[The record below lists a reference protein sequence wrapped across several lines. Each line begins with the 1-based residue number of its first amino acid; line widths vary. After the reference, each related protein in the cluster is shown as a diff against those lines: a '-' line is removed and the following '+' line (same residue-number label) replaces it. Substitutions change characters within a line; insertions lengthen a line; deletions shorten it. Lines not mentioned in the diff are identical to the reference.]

1 MKNRKRWN
9 AELIVAVMA
18 VVIGVCTMF
27 VYIYQARIMSK
38 QMHASVWPLVQTTL
52 RIHPNEIV
60 LSINN
65 KGVGPALVKDAAILV
80 DGVRYSDSQNN
91 MDSMTFVLTGKK
103 NLLSG
108 YTNLRERVIAANEEV
123 RYIEVSDTASIA
135 LFKKALE
142 KHSLNIEISYC
153 SVYGDCWTLFNGKT
167 EACDEC
173 P

>member
-1 MKNRKRWN
+1 MKNRRRWN

-52 RIHPNEIV
+52 RIHPNE
-60 LSINN
+60 LALTINN

-91 MDSMTFVLTGKK
+91 MDSMAWVLTGKK

-123 RYIEVSDTASIA
+123 RYLEITDTASIT

-142 KHSLNIEISYC
+142 AHSFNIQICYC
-153 SVYGDCWTLFNGKT
+153 SVYGDCWTLLSGKT